1 MAIKQYTYDIPDHP
15 IRHAKVDPN
24 KLNFDPDAQR
34 SLNKPR
40 AQKIAD
46 NIVPTALG
54 TILVS
59 ERADG
64 AMYVID
70 GMHRTFA
77 CQLAIAA
84 GTPGVHQISAEI
96 HSALTKAEE
105 ASMFIIKNMESQKVS
120 PKDEYRI
127 GLTAGHPL
135 FIDTEKIIKSHG
147 LSMGNRS
154 ANQIRG
160 IKGVLSIV
168 QKFGDLFLDQAL
180 TVAEKAWGRT
190 AESWDNVLLHGLAE
204 FYYRHGHEMSDHN
217 GTKVLTWT
225 IPADA
230 LAVKL
235 GKVGPAYAWRGK
247 VHTSATG
254 GNAHSD
260 GTASRSKTAYRLFA
274 NEWNRGRRVNRI
286 DVA

>member
-1 MAIKQYTYDIPDHP
+1 MAIKQYTYDISDHP
-15 IRHAKVDPN
+15 IRHERVDPN

-46 NIVPTALG
+46 NLVPTALG

-59 ERADG
+59 ERPDG
-64 AMYVID
+64 AKYVID
-70 GMHRTFA
+70 GMHRAFA
-77 CQLAIAA
+77 CQLA
-84 GTPGVHQISAEI
+84 GVNEISAEI
-96 HSALTKAEE
+96 HSGLSKAEE

-204 FYYRHGHEMSDHN
+204 FYYRHGHETSDHN

-225 IPADA
+225 IPADT

-247 VHTSATG
+247 VHTAATG
-254 GNAHSD
+254 AGAHSD
-260 GTASRSKTAYRLFA
+260 GTASRSKTAYRLVA
-274 NEWNRGRRVNRI
+274 HEWNKNRRNRI
-286 DVA
+286 EVA